1 MLDLRVVGAL
11 LQEQATNE
19 VLSFAVTVTEELT
32 LGAAKN
38 WSLSFGSV

>member
-11 LQEQATNE
+11 LQEQATNA
-19 VLSFAVTVTEELT
+19 VLSFAVTEELT

-38 WSLSFGSV
+38 W